1 MSNIIDWHDNLADV
15 PAFYTGTGASQLV
28 PDVFPVAIDGR
39 PYMIDQQSKDFMRGF
54 EPRIRD
60 SFDQGTEPGEATIN
74 PQGLWRRNQNSWHAG
89 AGQTYADVDSDPFR
103 FFKSKGVNPW
113 VKGQLTLLNDTQLS
127 LSSAA
132 TNIKLVVAG
141 DRVYAATGA
150 DVQHATNPYGA
161 SPTWT
166 ACTSEPG
173 GNLQAMTT
181 DGYKVYMAFPSAGVH
196 QTNTGTNAISAY
208 ITSSDDYYM
217 LGFAKNYLFGTNDEN
232 LYNLSGGTKSSA
244 IIDHRDTNFR
254 WVGVATGQNAIYA
267 AGYSGNISQIFKI
280 TIKTDGTLDTGGIV
294 SLELPHGEVVTA
306 IHGYLGFIILG
317 TNKGVRFCSTDVDS
331 NLVAGTNIPT
341 TGSVRSITAEGQYV
355 WFGYSNYDGVSTG
368 LGRLDLALFNK
379 PNTPAYATDLMYTS
393 TADVLSCI
401 TLSGKRVFTVS
412 GVGVVAENDASKV
425 ASGSIE
431 TGRFRWGIMDR
442 KFVVKVDLRTLP
454 LTGSVSFYTSLDGND
469 YFLNGTSSIATAV
482 QHTFNGTETKMIE
495 ASFKVVLNR
504 DATVTSGPIV
514 TRITGRA
521 YVTPT
526 RSEYFKVPVML
537 HRELNVWGQMFY
549 YDVNAERAEFR
560 ELINNPRVITYQEG
574 NEIYSVIV
582 EDMEWQP
589 SDARGREW
597 EWDGTAII
605 TMRSIQE

>member
-28 PDVFPVAIDGR
+28 PSVFPVAIDGR
-39 PYMIDQQSKDFMRGF
+39 PYMIDQQSKDFMSGF

-89 AGQTYADVDSDPFR
+89 AGQIYADVDSDPFR

-141 DRVYAATGA
+141 DRVYAATGG
-150 DVQHATNPYGA
+150 DIRYSTNPYGA

-166 ACTSEPG
+166 ACTGEPVG
-173 GNLQAMTT
+173 DVLSMTT
-181 DGYKVYMAFPSAGVH
+181 DGYRVYIGFAGHGVH
-196 QTNTGTNAISAY
+196 VTNTGTSVVSSYISG
-208 ITSSDDYYM
+208 SSDYYM
-217 LGFAKNYLFGTNDEN
+217 LGFAKNYLFGADDEN

-317 TNKGVRFCSTDVDS
+317 TNKGLRFCSTDVDS

-401 TLSGKRVFTVS
+401 TLSGKRVFAVS

-469 YFLNGTSSIATAV
+469 YVLNGTSSSATAV
-482 QHTFNGTETKMIE
+482 QHTFDGTETKMIE
-495 ASFKVVLNR
+495 ASFKAVLNR
-504 DATVTSGPIV
+504 DATVTSGPTV

-526 RSEYFKVPVML
+526 RSEFFKVPVIL
-537 HRELNVWGQMFY
+537 HQELNVWGQTYY
-549 YDVNAERAEFR
+549 YDVNAERAEFK
-560 ELINNPRVITYQEG
+560 ELINNPRVITFQEG
-574 NEIYSVIV
+574 TEIYSVIV
-582 EDMEWQP
+582 EDMEWRP

-597 EWDGTAII
+597 QWDGTAII